1 MLKISYQKLFWII
14 TLFTT
19 FIRLSVIGKIGI
31 TVDEAHYWV
40 YSKFLDLSYYDH
52 PPLIGYIIKLFT
64 EVFGINEFA
73 VRLPSVIIFVAAS
86 WIFFISAKKI
96 FNEKI
101 ALISIV
107 LLNILPVFSFL
118 GAVVTI
124 PDSPLSLFWLISF
137 YLFIN
142 IVDTSKKRYWYFLGL
157 SVGFALLSKYTAV
170 MIYPSIILFL
180 ILSKQHR
187 FWLKQKELYISML
200 IAFICFIPV
209 ILWNLENNWA
219 SFGFQLRHGF
229 GSSLPKFSFTLFGR
243 SLAAQAGYVSPF
255 LFIFFCYGLYKCT
268 KNSIIKKDKAS
279 MLIASFSLP
288 VLLFFNL
295 IATFNEILPHWP
307 AMGYLI
313 LTMYVAYL
321 ICENWQKKRLRKA
334 VYISCALAMLMNILL
349 PLHCIYKIIPLKPFL
364 PKAEANKI
372 EFGIERAEV
381 IDPTNDLF
389 GWKELK
395 QKIDEIYSAYP
406 QDNKPFIFTHK
417 SYLASQ
423 IFFYVPD
430 LRVYCFSDKID
441 AYDLWQRD
449 ISNLKNKDAI
459 FITSNFFDFQTPQD
473 VYPFEIFEEPIEL
486 PIYRNNTLSK
496 KFWLTI
502 CKNFEPEKLPQK
514 YTADLVGER
523 KTIKQGFIDTDHKLF
538 LFINKEKKNVF
549 TDKIVS
555 KISYCDSKGFNMPL
569 ILMILFSIFVLRKE
583 KKEQFWILVALVIC
597 VSVCAGIFNTVLK
610 DIFTRA
616 RPLAVFG
623 DGNISVFYEIVHRNS
638 FPSGHSEAAFAL
650 AVSMLMLVPK
660 YWYVFLLFALWTPFE
675 RIYAG
680 CHFPSDVFAGALVG
694 ALSAYIMINIFRK
707 SIKYKK
713 FLKGDGK

>member
-1 MLKISYQKLFWII
+1 MIKNLSYQKLFWFL
-14 TLFTT
+14 TAFTT
-19 FIRLSVIGKIGI
+19 FVRLSVIGKIGI

-40 YSKFLDLSYYDH
+40 YSRFLDLSYYDH

-64 EVFGINEFA
+64 KIFGINEFA
-73 VRLPSVIIFVAAS
+73 VRLPSVIIFVIAS
-86 WIFFISAKKI
+86 YIFFISAKKL

-101 ALISIV
+101 AFVSIV

-142 IVDTSKKRYWYFLGL
+142 IVETSKKRYWYLLGL
-157 SVGFALLSKYTAV
+157 SVGFAFLSKYTAV

-180 ILSKQHR
+180 LLSKQHR
-187 FWLKQKELYISML
+187 FWFKQKELYISML

-209 ILWNLENNWA
+209 ILWNVENNFA

-243 SLAAQAGYVSPF
+243 SLAAQAGYVSPL
-255 LFIFFCYGLYKCT
+255 LFIFFCYGLYKSCKDAI
-268 KNSIIKKDKAS
+268 KNKDKAS
-279 MLIASFSLP
+279 LLIACFSLP

-321 ICENWQKKRLRKA
+321 IIDNWQNSRIRKF
-334 VYISCALAMLMNILL
+334 VYISCALAMLMNILV
-349 PLHCIYKIIPLKPFL
+349 PLHAMYKVIPLKYFL
-364 PKAEANKI
+364 PKAEAEKM

-381 IDPTNDLF
+381 IDPTNDLY

-395 QKIDEIYSAYP
+395 QKIDEIYSSYP

-423 IFFYVPD
+423 IFFYVPE
-430 LRVYCFSDKID
+430 LRVYCLSDKID

-459 FITSNFFDFQTPQD
+459 FITSNFFDFKTPQD
-473 VYPFEIFEEPIEL
+473 VYPFEFFEQPLEL
-486 PIYRNNTLSK
+486 PIYRNKTLSK

-502 CKNFEPEKLPQK
+502 CKNFDPLKLPQK
-514 YTADLVGER
+514 YTADLVGQR
-523 KTIKQGFIDTDHKLF
+523 KTARQGLLDIDYQIF
-538 LFINKEKKNVF
+538 LLINKEKKNPF
-549 TDKIVS
+549 IDKIVS
-555 KISYCDSKGFNMPL
+555 KESYFDSKGLNMPL
-569 ILMILFSIFVLRKE
+569 IIMIIFSLFALRKE
-583 KKEQFWILVALVIC
+583 KKERFWILVALIVC
-597 VSVCAGIFNTVLK
+597 VSVCAGILNTALK
-610 DIFTRA
+610 DIFERA

-623 DGNISVFYEIVHRNS
+623 DGNINVFYEILHRNS
-638 FPSGHSEAAFAL
+638 FPSGHTEAAFAL
-650 AVSMLMLVPK
+650 VVSMLMVVPK
-660 YWYVFLLFALWTPFE
+660 YWYIYLLFALWTPFE

-680 CHFPSDVFAGALVG
+680 CHFPSDVFTGAIVG
-694 ALSAYIMINIFRK
+694 GLTAYIMINIFKNAIKHKRILGRK
-707 SIKYKK
+707 R
-713 FLKGDGK
+713 